1 MSLLIKVDVIIAVH
15 NAESTIE
22 ETVRS
27 AMKQVIPH
35 HLLDRRLTYN
45 QSRKDV
51 LEFCLVDLQF
61 DLLICCYNDASTD
74 KSLDILH
81 RLEHDLSKY
90 PTPDNERCTSSE
102 RFIPAKLFIGTSA
115 PDTPSRGAGYARNQS
130 VKLRDK
136 YEEAQKRTHKPL
148 HHFLCILD
156 SDDIMHPTRIAEQT
170 CAMLALGFDDD
181 GQHLCS
187 KTLMGC
193 QFDRIPK
200 DSTWHYQ
207 NWANSL
213 TDERVYLEQFR
224 ECTLIQPTWFLSK
237 DWFISLGGYLEAPEM
252 LHEKSGTKRK
262 FDNFSGEMKPQ
273 HYLLVHSSESIHT
286 PRDSTGIQVNT
297 LRLAEDLRLF
307 YAHLYACGNVRLHRT
322 SHPLVS
328 YRHRSGT
335 SQSSSTPRKL
345 LLKLRAKAWEDLI
358 YYGKRKSGHSSNGTV
373 WSKNGFAIW
382 GAGRDGK
389 DFLKSLSPDVATS
402 VVCFVDVDKKKIE
415 EIKWYDNPTLGKRI
429 PIWHFSVLRKSRSNE
444 GTFISPTV
452 FGRIDKRNQTVK
464 SHLHNQLIDDQ
475 ESYSDRYS
483 ETNDQ
488 REGQDNVSHLN
499 NLPMTREELNV
510 LPVVVCVAMYRTSG
524 AMESNVAS
532 IGRVE
537 GENLWHI
544 C

>member
-1 MSLLIKVDVIIAVH
+1 MSFLIKVDVIIAVH

-27 AMKQVIPH
+27 AMNQVIPD
-35 HLLDRRLTYN
+35 HLLEKRLTYTHAN
-45 QSRKDV
+45 DDVTDFSIVNIHFDV
-51 LEFCLVDLQF
+51 LV
-61 DLLICCYNDASTD
+61 CCYNDASTD
-74 KSLDILH
+74 KSLEILH
-81 RLEHDLSKY
+81 RLEHDFSKSSSA
-90 PTPDNERCTSSE
+90 DNERSASAECKIV
-102 RFIPAKLFIGTSA
+102 IPSKLFTGTASQ
-115 PDTPSRGAGYARNQS
+115 DTPSRGAGYARNQA
-130 VKLRDK
+130 VKLREK
-136 YEEAQKRTHKPL
+136 FEQSQKPTRKPM

-170 CAMLALGFDDD
+170 YAMLALGFDNDS
-181 GQHLCS
+181 QHLCN

-213 TDERVYLEQFR
+213 SDERVYLEQFR
-224 ECTLIQPTWFLSK
+224 ECTLIQPTWFFSK

-252 LHEKSGTKRK
+252 LHEKRGMKRK
-262 FDNFSGEMKPQ
+262 LDNSSDEMKTQ
-273 HYLLVHSSESIHT
+273 HYQLVHSSELMKPPDASSGT
-286 PRDSTGIQVNT
+286 ETTT

-307 YAHLYACGNVRLHRT
+307 YAHLHSSGYLHLHRT

-328 YRHRSGT
+328 YRHRSGM

-345 LLKLRAKAWEDLI
+345 LLKLRAKAWEDLV
-358 YYGKRKSGHSSNGTV
+358 YYGRRKRGRSSYCTI

-389 DFLKSLSPDVATS
+389 DFLKALSPDVAAS

-415 EIKWYDNPTLGKRI
+415 EIKWYDNPALGKRI
-429 PIWHFSVLRKSRSNE
+429 PIWHFSVLRSSKSNASV
-444 GTFISPTV
+444 SQAM
-452 FGRIDKRNQTVK
+452 FGRIDKRK
-464 SHLHNQLIDDQ
+464 ASALSHLQNHFVSDQ
-475 ESYSDRYS
+475 ESYTDQSTKVSEKMERQHATSD
-483 ETNDQ
+483 
-488 REGQDNVSHLN
+488 LN
-499 NLPMTREELNV
+499 NSPITQDELTT

-532 IGRVE
+532 IGRIE
-537 GENLWHI
+537 GENLWHMS
-544 C
+544 